1 MLDKSLQYFDF
12 IMKMPKERIGALPEI
27 TLPPGYTLDFYKA
40 GDDQAWARLEA
51 LVLEFVSEEKAL
63 EYFRKNY
70 SVPFTP
76 QLEQR
81 CVFVRDASGKA
92 VSTATAWFMSSSL
105 GNRGWLQ
112 WISTDPEHQG
122 RGLARAVI
130 TKALQLFPKY
140 EPFSDI
146 YLHTQTWSH
155 KAIYLYHKLGFE
167 AFDIDHV
174 KVQWDNEAGFRVMNN
189 GIHNALK
196 ELEKV
201 YAPELI
207 ESLKK
212 GLLMPTALERT
223 DFPPAE
229 DILFPVPDEN

>member
-12 IMKMPKERIGALPEI
+12 IMKMPKERLRALPEV

-40 GDDQAWARLEA
+40 GDDLSWARLEA
-51 LVLEFVSEEKAL
+51 LVLEFPSEEKAL
-63 EYFRKNY
+63 DYFRKNY
-70 SVPFTP
+70 SEPFTP
-76 QLEQR
+76 QLKQR
-81 CVFVRDASGKA
+81 CVFVRNSSGRA

-112 WISTDPEHQG
+112 WISTDPAHQG
-122 RGLARAVI
+122 KGLARAVI
-130 TKALQLFPKY
+130 TRALQLFPEY
-140 EPFSDI
+140 EPGSDI

-174 KVQWDNEAGFRVMNN
+174 KVKWDNEAGFRVMKN
-189 GIHNALK
+189 GIHSALK

-201 YAPELI
+201 YTPELI
-207 ESLKK
+207 SSLKA
-212 GLLMPTALERT
+212 GLLLPTPFERT
-223 DFPPAE
+223 DFPPDE
-229 DILFPVPDEN
+229 DILFPRP